1 MKPYDKPAKRAA
13 VTTLCMLAGNALLA
27 FLVAAFIIPHDIIMG
42 GTTGIGIVLSRVLP
56 GLDVSLLILIL
67 NLLLLL
73 LGLVVLGKKFF
84 LTTVSSSVL
93 YPVMLG
99 GFQRIPNIES
109 LTADPVLAAI
119 FAGVLMGVALGL
131 VMRVGSSTGGMDV
144 LNLVF
149 AHWFHLPVAIF
160 VWLGDIIIVGGQAL
174 FSSSEKILLGIL
186 VLVLETIILDKAM
199 ILGKSQ
205 IQIFVVSEKFE
216 AIRTML
222 LNEIEAGVTMT
233 MIETGRLEKEQKGVL
248 CVIPQR
254 KLYNATHRIQDID
267 PLAFITITQINEVRG
282 RGFTV
287 SRNEIGV
294 PQK

>member
-216 AIRTML
+216 AIRSML